1 MPRGTARLAGAVG
14 GIAMATFLTTRVWGA
29 MPPGDKFRG
38 GFRDIPEF
46 RPLSEADKQKG
57 RDIADLIAKMP
68 KGASVAASEMEHPH
82 VSTRMD
88 VYALRM
94 GYEGA
99 DYILYAEDSGGGGAD
114 NARRALDTGEYEVV
128 ERRPAS
134 RVALLRKKK
143 R

>member
-1 MPRGTARLAGAVG
+1 
-14 GIAMATFLTTRVWGA
+14 MATFLTTRVWGA

-46 RPLSEADKQKG
+46 RPVSAADKQKA
-57 RDIADLIAKMP
+57 RDIAELAAKIP
-68 KGASVAASEMEHPH
+68 KDASLAASEMEHPH
-82 VSTRMD
+82 VSTRLNCL
-88 VYALRM
+88 ALRS

-99 DYILYAEDSGGGGAD
+99 DYILYGEDSGGGGAD
-114 NARRALDTGEYEVV
+114 SANRALASGEYELV